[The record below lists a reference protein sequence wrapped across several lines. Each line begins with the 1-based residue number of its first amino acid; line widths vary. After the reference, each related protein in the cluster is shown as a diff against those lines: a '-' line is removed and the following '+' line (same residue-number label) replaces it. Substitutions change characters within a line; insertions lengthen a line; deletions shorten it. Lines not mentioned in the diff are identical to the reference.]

1 MVYIDRWESMLFTL
15 VLELFCGVFLFGQ
28 MVETAKNKQALA
40 KTTRRT
46 PATTTESTL
55 QVINFDILG
64 INGTW
69 KTEFT
74 YCGNSGTAKIRRDF
88 RRARNIFQ
96 AFMKRAI
103 IDAAKKQSINPKELN
118 IEIPY
123 WPVRCCVGGEST
135 ACYTK
140 DVPSGKSKE
149 DIKVLSNNHVQV
161 WGKIRASPSVRMTEK
176 RWRQLLDHVEKYLK
190 LKSSTFAT
198 VSLSMD

>member
-1 MVYIDRWESMLFTL
+1 MSMRFTL
-15 VLELFCGVFLFGQ
+15 GLELLCGVFLFGQ
-28 MVETAKNKQALA
+28 MVETAKNKQVLA
-40 KTTRRT
+40 KATKRT
-46 PATTTESTL
+46 PATKTGPT
-55 QVINFDILG
+55 VPAIDFDILG

-88 RRARNIFQ
+88 RRARRKFEV
-96 AFMKRAI
+96 FMKGAI
-103 IDAAKKQSINPKELN
+103 IDAAKKQSINPKELD

-123 WPVRCCVGGEST
+123 LPVRCCVGGEST

-140 DVPSGKSKE
+140 DVPSRKSKE
-149 DIKVLSNNHVQV
+149 DIKVLSNNRVQA
-161 WGKIRASPSVRMTEK
+161 WGEIRASPSVRMTEK
-176 RWRQLLDHVEKYLK
+176 RWRELLDHVEKYLK